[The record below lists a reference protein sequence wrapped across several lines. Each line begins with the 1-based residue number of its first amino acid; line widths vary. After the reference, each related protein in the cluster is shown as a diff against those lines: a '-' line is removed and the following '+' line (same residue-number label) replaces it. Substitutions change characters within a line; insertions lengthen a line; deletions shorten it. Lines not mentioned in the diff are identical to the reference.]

1 MDSSRDMNLWV
12 TPKFVGR
19 KMVKDEE
26 DKWVHDDGGGNDG
39 HDEDG
44 DELWEW

>member
-1 MDSSRDMNLWV
+1 
-12 TPKFVGR
+12 
-19 KMVKDEE
+19 MVKDEE

-44 DELWEW
+44 DELWE